1 MPATETMVNGSSAR
15 QSSREEDERPND
27 GARLSGQD
35 LRTTSST
42 VTRPP
47 VLASEALR
55 EELAPIEPGKTA
67 LRLWMVA
74 LAVLIAA
81 SGLAAQLGWLQGA
94 PGHATIAYVIAAI
107 VLVSVAIPY
116 RFRGG
121 LVAAAAYGLL
131 VAGLWGSGPLS
142 AIAARPW
149 SSVWAE
155 VARML
160 GASALAGALLFRA
173 RYRAYRGARVALI
186 VALVLTVPALV
197 NAGLEVAAGA
207 ILARVAGAVIILSV
221 VASLTGFMGSGTT
234 GASTAWAVTVVVA
247 FALDILAR
255 AVWMDGPMV
264 ARIGQIHGGVL
275 FAAAASLA
283 AIGIFKMLA
292 SALAGDAR
300 QVDVLSSNQLPE
312 STVSDNSEGSD

>member
-1 MPATETMVNGSSAR
+1 
-15 QSSREEDERPND
+15 
-27 GARLSGQD
+27 
-35 LRTTSST
+35 
-42 VTRPP
+42 VTKPP

-67 LRLWMVA
+67 LRLWMVGLA
-74 LAVLIAA
+74 LLIAA

-94 PGHATIAYVIAAI
+94 PGHATVAYVIAAI
-107 VLVSVAIPY
+107 VLVSVAVPY

-121 LVAAAAYGLL
+121 VVALAAYGFL
-131 VAGLWGSGPLS
+131 VAGLWGNGPLS

-160 GASALAGALLFRA
+160 GASALAAALMFRA
-173 RYRAYRGARVALI
+173 RYRAYKGARIALI

-197 NAGLEVAAGA
+197 NAGLEVASGATLARAAGA
-207 ILARVAGAVIILSV
+207 LIILSV

-247 FALDILAR
+247 FGLDVLAR
-255 AVWMDGPMV
+255 AAWMEGPLV
-264 ARIGQIHGGVL
+264 ARIGQIHGGIL
-275 FAAAASLA
+275 FAATAALA

-300 QVDVLSSNQLPE
+300 QVDVLGSEGSPE
-312 STVSDNSEGSD
+312 SKSSDNSEGSD

>member
-1 MPATETMVNGSSAR
+1 MRAAVH
-15 QSSREEDERPND
+15 
-27 GARLSGQD
+27 D
-35 LRTTSST
+35 LRTPS

-67 LRLWMVA
+67 LRLWMVG

-81 SGLAAQLGWLQGA
+81 SGLAAQLGWLHGA
-94 PGHATIAYVIAAI
+94 PGHAVVAYVIAAI
-107 VLVSVAIPY
+107 VLVSVAVPY

-121 LVAAAAYGLL
+121 VVAAAAYGLL

-160 GASALAGALLFRA
+160 AASALAGALLFRA

-197 NAGLEVAAGA
+197 NAGLEVASGA
-207 ILARVAGAVIILSV
+207 MLARVAAALTILSV
-221 VASLTGFMGSGTT
+221 VVSLIGFMGSGTT

-247 FALDILAR
+247 FGVDVAMR
-255 AVWMDGPMV
+255 AAWMEGPMV
-264 ARIGQIHGGVL
+264 ARIGQIHGGLL
-275 FAAAASLA
+275 FAATAALA
-283 AIGIFKMLA
+283 AIGIFKVLA

-300 QVDVLSSNQLPE
+300 QVDVLGSEGPPE
-312 STVSDNSEGSD
+312 STVNDGSEGSD